1 MLLVHNS
8 CPVTISGISEFG
20 EVEEALRGVLGV
32 QRLHQV
38 EEGVGGA
45 RHPSRVRTGQE
56 GSAKPK
62 HLVQLRNW
70 RQAHIYIMCI
80 YTGYVYRDCGSK
92 GDACHISRQVP

>member
-1 MLLVHNS
+1 MLRGHNS
-8 CPVTISGISEFG
+8 CPVTISGIPEFG

-45 RHPSRVRTGQE
+45 RHPSRVRTGQD

-62 HLVQLRNW
+62 HLVQL
-70 RQAHIYIMCI
+70 
-80 YTGYVYRDCGSK
+80 
-92 GDACHISRQVP
+92 